1 MLRYI
6 IISIVLTIVISSA
19 VCNEKRMK
27 IAILDF
33 SYNESKIDKG
43 IANDIVE
50 LFISAFVNTG
60 TFEVIERS
68 RLHQFMKELSLQSS
82 DDFDDAIRQKLG
94 KLYGI
99 ETVIHGNVIKFWDSY
114 TINIRG
120 VGISS
125 GFVLFADTLTVD
137 SEEDIASKISMFV
150 NELSIIKDKGRINP
164 IHAIGGVFH
173 LKSGIPFFYTFEVGL
188 FGVSLTTGFVYD
200 TKFVNNFSLQHEIC
214 IGVDIYPVC
223 RPASFVIEYYFIPL
237 FRFSKNKNA
246 VFTLSAPGLY
256 FGCKLQDNRYI
267 YYRSNKSPYNY
278 WMNVFEPVFRPGII
292 QRIGC
297 EYYVGKRKKTIIGIF
312 FSVNYS
318 IEISDCIIKYTW
330 TDPYFFDVYTLAR
343 TFVLNAFE
351 FDSGFYIKTRLMK
364 RKKI

>member
-82 DDFDDAIRQKLG
+82 DDFNDAVRQELG

-99 ETVIHGNVIKFWDSY
+99 ETVILGNITKFGDSY

-120 VGISS
+120 VKISS
-125 GFVLFADTLTVD
+125 GVGIFEDTLIVD
-137 SEEDIASKISMFV
+137 YEENIPSKILMFV
-150 NELSIIKDKGRINP
+150 YELAIVKCIKELI
-164 IHAIGGVFH
+164 
-173 LKSGIPFFYTFEVGL
+173 
-188 FGVSLTTGFVYD
+188 
-200 TKFVNNFSLQHEIC
+200 
-214 IGVDIYPVC
+214 
-223 RPASFVIEYYFIPL
+223 
-237 FRFSKNKNA
+237 
-246 VFTLSAPGLY
+246 
-256 FGCKLQDNRYI
+256 DN
-267 YYRSNKSPYNY
+267 SNNKSPFFRSVQDPFKSTKIYSLFNNY
-278 WMNVFEPVFRPGII
+278 IAFLRMKKVGTGLFISGTVAMGLGTPAMIIGGYLYIPLIIGTCFFGIGFI
-292 QRIGC
+292 LFTIGLPLMIIGIKK
-297 EYYVGKRKKTIIGIF
+297 VNLIKRKKLSF
-312 FSVNYS
+312 RFDNRDMK
-318 IEISDCIIKYTW
+318 IESSLAIK
-330 TDPYFFDVYTLAR
+330 F
-343 TFVLNAFE
+343 
-351 FDSGFYIKTRLMK
+351 
-364 RKKI
+364 